1 MQKFFV
7 CFVEKSGATL
17 LAGVIVLSARRL
29 ESSAA
34 NYTLE
39 PKAARSFSW
48 RKTCVIGII
57 PPLTP
62 CDRKNPSFLL

>member
-7 CFVEKSGATL
+7 CFVEKSGVTF
-17 LAGVIVLSARRL
+17 LAGVIILSARRL
-29 ESSAA
+29 ESSTTID
-34 NYTLE
+34 TLE

-48 RKTCVIGII
+48 RETSVIGII
-57 PPLTP
+57 PP